1 MWEIEY
7 TNRFKR
13 SFKRCIKRGLNVEVF
28 ATAVEILRQTGTLPP
43 EYRPHK
49 LSGKYT
55 GYWECHL
62 QPDWLL
68 VWLPVAPHLYP
79 AAMRPHHLPYKI
91 QSQAE
96 ARSPRGTTA

>member
-13 SFKRCIKRGLNVEVF
+13 SFKRCVKRGLDVEVF
-28 ATAVEILRQTGTLPP
+28 ATVVEILRQTGTLPP
-43 EYRPHK
+43 EYKPHK
-49 LSGKYT
+49 LSGKYA

-68 VWLPVAPHLYP
+68 VWLPHEQELVLTF
-79 AAMRPHHLPYKI
+79 I
-91 QSQAE
+91 DT
-96 ARSPRGTTA
+96 GTHSDLFG

>member
-43 EYRPHK
+43 EYRPQQAIRQIYR
-49 LSGKYT
+49 LSDMPFAT
-55 GYWECHL
+55 
-62 QPDWLL
+62 
-68 VWLPVAPHLYP
+68 
-79 AAMRPHHLPYKI
+79 
-91 QSQAE
+91 
-96 ARSPRGTTA
+96 

>member
-7 TNRFKR
+7 TNRFKL

-55 GYWECHL
+55 GY
-62 QPDWLL
+62 
-68 VWLPVAPHLYP
+68 
-79 AAMRPHHLPYKI
+79 
-91 QSQAE
+91 
-96 ARSPRGTTA
+96 

>member
-28 ATAVEILRQTGTLPP
+28 ATAVEILVEILRQTGTLPP

-68 VWLPVAPHLYP
+68 VWLPREEELILTFIDTSTHSDLF
-79 AAMRPHHLPYKI
+79 
-91 QSQAE
+91 
-96 ARSPRGTTA
+96 G